1 MNIMDMS
8 LWLLGGIMGAALL
21 ALVCGSL
28 YMAVW
33 RVARQDF

>member
-1 MNIMDMS
+1 MNVMDMS
-8 LWLLGGIMGAALL
+8 LWLLGGTMGVALL
-21 ALVCGSL
+21 ALLCGGV

>member
-1 MNIMDMS
+1 MNAIDMS
-8 LWLLGGIMGAALL
+8 LWLLGGVLGTALL
-21 ALVCGSL
+21 ALLCGGV